1 MRLNQKVALITSS
14 SLGIC
19 ADTAKQLAKEGAKV
33 MICGRNATQGL
44 ATVKQIRNE
53 GGRASFVLADIAIAA
68 DVKAAIDETIA
79 TYGRLDILFNEAS
92 GLHPRDSLFLEVTET
107 VWDRVVESTLKGT
120 FLCCQ
125 YALPFLQQ
133 ARQQASS
140 SGTIINLIQATPNP
154 QIYSVA
160 TICQGGIV
168 AMTHAMTQQFE
179 ASSVTANL
187 IWASQ
192 PADSTL
198 TPLPNPPPNPMP
210 NPMAAPPTTPATGQV
225 PGEDAPSEDD
235 PEAEGAEP
243 NSEPLVSEP
252 LVSEP
257 LVSMPL
263 SPMPA
268 AAANLM
274 GQPMLYGPPAC
285 DRPFTDLAEAVMYLA
300 CHGDTLH
307 GTALIVSATTPSS

>member
-252 LVSEP
+252 LVS
-257 LVSMPL
+257 MPL

>member
-187 IWASQ
+187 IWANQ

-198 TPLPNPPPNPMP
+198 TPLPNPRPNPMP

-225 PGEDAPSEDD
+225 PSEDAPSEDD
-235 PEAEGAEP
+235 PESGGAEP
-243 NSEPLVSEP
+243 NSEP

>member
-44 ATVKQIRNE
+44 ATVKQIRSE

-68 DVKAAIDETIA
+68 DVQAAIDETIA

-140 SGTIINLIQATPNP
+140 GTIINLIQATPNP

-187 IWASQ
+187 IWANQ
-192 PADSTL
+192 PAESTL
-198 TPLPNPPPNPMP
+198 TPPPNPLT
-210 NPMAAPPTTPATGQV
+210 NPMTAPNMPSTGQV
-225 PGEDAPSEDD
+225 PDEDAPGEDVPSEETT
-235 PEAEGAEP
+235 EAEGAEP
-243 NSEPLVSEP
+243 N
-252 LVSEP
+252 SEP

-285 DRPFTDLAEAVMYLA
+285 DRPFTDLDEAVMYLA

-307 GTALIVSATTPSS
+307 GTALIVRATTPSS